1 MDVDLIVNPNAR
13 MYERDGKLL
22 DRMRTVAAGRC
33 KLHVTE
39 SVAELDQLSRRL
51 AERGSDLILLSGGD
65 GSLMAGVTA
74 LRQAFGD
81 QALPPVAPIPGG
93 TAGTV
98 ARNWGLV
105 GTPPQCLERLLSY
118 PLRRTLRPTI
128 EVTARDEA
136 GQLQRR
142 QVGFIFGTGLVAQ
155 FFGLYYERQ
164 APGYLGSA
172 RIVARV
178 FVESFYGG
186 PIAERVLQPLPCTL
200 EVDGSPLEPAAWSLV
215 CCAVVP
221 NLGIHMLVTH
231 RAAEDPLRPHLVANP
246 LPPRQLGPRAPR
258 VLAGRPIG
266 GRHSVDRLVQTF
278 TVRFPGQGAYVLD
291 GELLQTSR
299 VTITAGPS
307 LTVMTAG

>member
-1 MDVDLIVNPNAR
+1 MPIDLVVNPNAR
-13 MYERDGKLL
+13 MYERDGTLL
-22 DRMRTVAAGRC
+22 ERMRAVADGRC
-33 KLHVTE
+33 TLHVTE
-39 SVAELDQLSRRL
+39 SVDELDRLCRRL
-51 AERGSDLILLSGGD
+51 ADRGSDLVLLSGGD

-81 QALPPVAPIPGG
+81 EALPPVAPIPGG

-98 ARNWGLV
+98 ARNWGLA
-105 GTPPQCLERLLSY
+105 GDPPRCLEKLLSY
-118 PLRRTLRPTI
+118 PHRRTVRPTL
-128 EVTARDEA
+128 EVTAWDES

-164 APGYLGSA
+164 APGYIGSA
-172 RIVARV
+172 KIVARV

-186 PIAERVLQPLPCTL
+186 PIAERVLRPLPCTL
-200 EVDGSPLEPAAWSLV
+200 SVDGSELEPKAWSLV

-231 RAAEDPLRPHLVANP
+231 RAAQDPERPHLVANP

-258 VLAGRPIG
+258 VLTGRPIG
-266 GRHSVDRLVQTF
+266 GRHSVDRLVRTF
-278 TVRFPGQGAYVLD
+278 TICFPGRGPYVLD
-291 GELLQTSR
+291 GELLETSR
-299 VTITAGPS
+299 VTITAGPR
-307 LTVMTAG
+307 LTVMSPA